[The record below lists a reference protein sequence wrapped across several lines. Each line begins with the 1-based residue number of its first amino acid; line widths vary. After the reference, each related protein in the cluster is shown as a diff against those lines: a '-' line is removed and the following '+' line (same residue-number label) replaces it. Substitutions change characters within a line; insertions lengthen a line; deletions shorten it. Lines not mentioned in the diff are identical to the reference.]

1 MGFSRLGNNR
11 STGFVLLSQPANTRR
26 VSPRTCISP
35 FSTHQGHVEKSRFTP
50 STSETRHKMAYQEKQ
65 WMKVLSQRPL
75 TGCYCGN
82 GRPLGRPPPL
92 GVTLPFLLFIRA
104 HFLICFI
111 ALLVVRIVQHLMGK
125 NELSAERIARAL
137 NAATCR
143 VYFQKIA
150 TFEED
155 QNAGIT
161 NKAQRHKRL
170 FLILR
175 VRPACQ
181 SP

>member
-1 MGFSRLGNNR
+1 
-11 STGFVLLSQPANTRR
+11 
-26 VSPRTCISP
+26 
-35 FSTHQGHVEKSRFTP
+35 
-50 STSETRHKMAYQEKQ
+50 
-65 WMKVLSQRPL
+65 MKVLSQRPL

-125 NELSAERIARAL
+125 NALSAERIARAL

-143 VYFQKIA
+143 VFKGGIIHLDDMGGA
-150 TFEED
+150 IEFEKTK
-155 QNAGIT
+155 N
-161 NKAQRHKRL
+161 N
-170 FLILR
+170 R
-175 VRPACQ
+175 VKLWTH
-181 SP
+181 